1 MSRWRRRQGPFV
13 PLGDGRVALQLS
25 DEERQV
31 LANLLPQLADVLD
44 EPDDPGARRLYP
56 TAYPAD
62 AERDAEYHNLMR
74 DELRTSRG
82 TALQTVLDSIGATEL
97 DEGQVMAWL
106 QTLNAGRLV
115 LGTRL
120 DVGEADDPADG
131 LDPEDPDAPARLA
144 YLWLSELLE
153 QATVAAGSNLR

>member
-1 MSRWRRRQGPFV
+1 MWRRRQGPFV
-13 PLGDGRVALQLS
+13 PLGNGRVGLRLG

-31 LANLLPQLADVLD
+31 LANLLPQLAGVLD
-44 EPDDPGARRLYP
+44 EPEDPGARRLYP

-62 AERDAEYHNLMR
+62 PERDAEYHGLMR
-74 DELRTSRG
+74 DELRASRG
-82 TALQTVLDSIGATEL
+82 SALDIVLNSLDEREL
-97 DEGQVMAWL
+97 DEGQLMAWL

-120 DVGEADDPADG
+120 DVGEEDDPGDG
-131 LDPEDPDAPARLA
+131 LDPDDPEAPARLA

-153 QATVAAGSNLR
+153 HATQAATSGLR

>member
-1 MSRWRRRQGPFV
+1 MWRRRQGPFV
-13 PLGDGRVALQLS
+13 PLGNGRVALRLS
-25 DEERQV
+25 DDERQV
-31 LANLLPQLADVLD
+31 LANLLPQLADVVA

-62 AERDAEYHNLMR
+62 PERDAEYHGLMR
-74 DELRTSRG
+74 DELRTSRSG
-82 TALQTVLDSIGATEL
+82 ALQVVLDSLDATEL
-97 DEGQVMAWL
+97 DEGQLMAWL

-120 DVGEADDPADG
+120 DVGEEDDPADG
-131 LDPEDPDAPARLA
+131 LDPDNPEAPAHLA

-153 QATVAAGSNLR
+153 HATRAASSGIG

>member
-1 MSRWRRRQGPFV
+1 MGLWRRRQGPFV
-13 PLGDGRVALQLS
+13 ATGDGRVALQLG

-44 EPDDPGARRLYP
+44 EPDAPGARRLYP

-62 AERDAEYHNLMR
+62 PERDAEYHGLMR
-74 DELRTSRG
+74 DELRSSRG
-82 TALQTVLDSIGATEL
+82 TALQTVLDSLDADEL
-97 DEGQVMAWL
+97 DEGQLMAWL

-120 DVGEADDPADG
+120 DVGEDDDPVAG
-131 LDPEDPDAPARLA
+131 LDPDNPDAPVRLA

-153 QATVAAGSNLR
+153 QATQAATSGLR

>member
-1 MSRWRRRQGPFV
+1 V
-13 PLGDGRVALQLS
+13 PLGDGRVTLQLS
-25 DEERQV
+25 DDERRV

-44 EPDDPGARRLYP
+44 EPEDPGARRLYP

-62 AERDAEYHNLMR
+62 AERDAEYHGLMR

-82 TALQTVLDSIGATEL
+82 TALQTVLDSLEATEL

-120 DVGEADDPADG
+120 DIGENEDPAAA
-131 LDPEDPDAPARLA
+131 LDPDNPDAPAHLA

-153 QATVAAGSNLR
+153 QATVAAGSSLQ